1 MASETHPTSSIPGN
15 ISIASKTHQSSPQS
29 PVEDVVMA
37 METHLTTPTSPENVF
52 RASEVHLTSSTPHG
66 NVLMTSDIPL
76 TPSTSG
82 ISNTYSL
89 GMQVK
94 LPKLDLRKF
103 DGDISK
109 AFESSV
115 HTNTK
120 LAPIEKFSSCEVS

>member
-1 MASETHPTSSIPGN
+1 
-15 ISIASKTHQSSPQS
+15 
-29 PVEDVVMA
+29 MA